1 MSFGQQNT
9 GGVAPEQQ
17 WYMMIAGVVS
27 GAINVVETLSRARL
41 VYDAND
47 IQQLIDAATDGG
59 PVGSSTMT
67 KAQASALNDLIT
79 TFAVYLNTPM
89 TEGGLKPIQVLFR
102 QWAPPVTDETL

>member
-1 MSFGQQNT
+1 MST
-9 GGVAPEQQ
+9 GPGSGIAPEQQ

-27 GAINVVETLSRARL
+27 GAIAVVETLSRARL

-47 IQQLIDAATDGG
+47 IQQLIDAATETG
-59 PVGSSTMT
+59 PVGDSTMT
-67 KAQASALNDLIT
+67 KAQAAALNDLIT

-102 QWAPPVTDETL
+102 QWAPPIDETP